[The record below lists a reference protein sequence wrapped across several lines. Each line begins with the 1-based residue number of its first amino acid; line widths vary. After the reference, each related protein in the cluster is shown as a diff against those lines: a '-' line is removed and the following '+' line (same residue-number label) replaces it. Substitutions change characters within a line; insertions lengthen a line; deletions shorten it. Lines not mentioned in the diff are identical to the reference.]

1 MPDGATL
8 YFAGNG
14 DNSIGGYDIFMTRRD
29 SESLEYYKPQNM
41 GYPYNSPYDDYLL
54 VIDEFTGIGWW
65 ATDRNRIDDML
76 TIYIF
81 KSREVRDNYSHD
93 NPNLPALA
101 ALRSIKDT
109 WREGADYSAL
119 LDAIAAIEDVEPMV
133 EREFE
138 FELPN
143 GKIYYNFDDFKSA
156 DARKLMTDLVEL
168 QSTLGS
174 KERRLEELRTKYAS
188 NRSAALGRNIL
199 QLENE
204 VESLRSSIFNMSNK
218 IRTIE
223 K

>member
-1 MPDGATL
+1 M
-8 YFAGNG
+8 
-14 DNSIGGYDIFMTRRD
+14 
-29 SESLEYYKPQNM
+29 
-41 GYPYNSPYDDYLL
+41 
-54 VIDEFTGIGWW
+54 
-65 ATDRNRIDDML
+65 
-76 TIYIF
+76 
-81 KSREVRDNYSHD
+81 
-93 NPNLPALA
+93 
-101 ALRSIKDT
+101 
-109 WREGADYSAL
+109 
-119 LDAIAAIEDVEPMV
+119 EPMV